1 MVELAKANP
10 DIETLKLT
18 LWVAASIITLLLL
31 IVSYFLKRQI
41 TITEQLTKAVHELT
55 TAVALLNNQSPRM
68 ERRLDIHN
76 KRLDD
81 NDKQIARLE
90 ATVYK

>member
-1 MVELAKANP
+1 
-10 DIETLKLT
+10 
-18 LWVAASIITLLLL
+18 
-31 IVSYFLKRQI
+31 LKRQI